1 MDTAQLARSAG
12 PPRLRRGGPALR
24 LLDLLLLAVR
34 GWLAGLRPR
43 RRVPVLLQRS
53 AVECG
58 AASLAMVLSYHGRAT
73 RVSECSHAC
82 GVARD
87 GLTALD
93 IVKGARA
100 QGLLAKGF
108 SRQPKDFAHLP
119 LPAVVHWNFC
129 HFMVVERWGPEGVE
143 VVDPAVG
150 RRRLTAREFDAGFTG
165 IVLTFE
171 RGPEFRPRR
180 PRLGPPWTAHLR
192 PVLRTPGA
200 TAVVGRIL
208 LASLF
213 LLLVG
218 LVPAL
223 MTMVL
228 IDQVLALHL
237 NEAMPALAGGLAI
250 AALAVAIP
258 TYLRANLLVFVEARF
273 GTRLMLGLFEH
284 VLALPA
290 RFFQEHT
297 GGDLLMRL
305 GSGAAIRQTLT
316 GHILAAALDGAL
328 ALGYVAVLAV
338 LQPGF
343 AAVALG
349 LGLLQAALVLTTAPL
364 ARRVAQQELSAQAFA
379 QSYFYE
385 VLAGME
391 TLKASGR
398 EDWAL
403 DKWSNLFYGQLNLSI
418 FRRRLAALTDAALA
432 TLRVFAPL
440 ALLWFGSLAVL
451 DGTMTLGTMLALTAV
466 ATSFLLA
473 LASLAG
479 SVQQL
484 QSAAAHLERIDD
496 VMDAAPEQAPQDG
509 GTAPELSGRVELRRV
524 GYRYSTAAS
533 WALRDVSVAIEPG
546 QKVAVV
552 GRTGS
557 GKSTLARLLLGL
569 YPPDEGEVLF
579 DGVPLQRLSLRD
591 LRRRFGVV
599 TDEPFLFS
607 GTIRQNIAFNDPG
620 LPDEAVASA
629 ARVAQVNDEIR
640 RLPMGYETFVGEG
653 GSALSGGQRQRIAIA
668 RAVAH
673 RPPILLLDEATSHL
687 DARTERLVDR
697 ELSGLAGTRVVIAHR
712 LSTVR
717 DADLILVMDG
727 GRIVERGTHAALMA
741 RGGPYAALV
750 REQQEADRDEPAP
763 APAARAA

>member
-1 MDTAQLARSAG
+1 
-12 PPRLRRGGPALR
+12 
-24 LLDLLLLAVR
+24 
-34 GWLAGLRPR
+34 
-43 RRVPVLLQRS
+43 
-53 AVECG
+53 
-58 AASLAMVLSYHGRAT
+58 
-73 RVSECSHAC
+73 
-82 GVARD
+82 
-87 GLTALD
+87 
-93 IVKGARA
+93 
-100 QGLLAKGF
+100 
-108 SRQPKDFAHLP
+108 
-119 LPAVVHWNFC
+119 
-129 HFMVVERWGPEGVE
+129 
-143 VVDPAVG
+143 
-150 RRRLTAREFDAGFTG
+150 
-165 IVLTFE
+165 
-171 RGPEFRPRR
+171 
-180 PRLGPPWTAHLR
+180 
-192 PVLRTPGA
+192 
-200 TAVVGRIL
+200 
-208 LASLF
+208 
-213 LLLVG
+213 
-218 LVPAL
+218 
-223 MTMVL
+223 
-228 IDQVLALHL
+228 
-237 NEAMPALAGGLAI
+237 
-250 AALAVAIP
+250 
-258 TYLRANLLVFVEARF
+258 
-273 GTRLMLGLFEH
+273 
-284 VLALPA
+284 
-290 RFFQEHT
+290 
-297 GGDLLMRL
+297 
-305 GSGAAIRQTLT
+305 
-316 GHILAAALDGAL
+316 
-328 ALGYVAVLAV
+328 
-338 LQPGF
+338 
-343 AAVALG
+343 
-349 LGLLQAALVLTTAPL
+349 
-364 ARRVAQQELSAQAFA
+364 VAQQELSAQAFA

-466 ATSFLLA
+466 ATSLLLA

-496 VMDAAPEQAPQDG
+496 VMDAAPEQAPRDG
-509 GTAPELSGRVELRRV
+509 GTTPELSGRVELRRV
-524 GYRYSTAAS
+524 GYRYSTASS

-629 ARVAQVNDEIR
+629 ARMAQVNDEIR

-673 RPPILLLDEATSHL
+673 RPSILLLDEATSHL